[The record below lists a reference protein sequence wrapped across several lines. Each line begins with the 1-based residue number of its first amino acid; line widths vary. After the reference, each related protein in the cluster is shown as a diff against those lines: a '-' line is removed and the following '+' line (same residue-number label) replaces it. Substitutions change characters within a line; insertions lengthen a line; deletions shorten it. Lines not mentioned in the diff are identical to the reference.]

1 MPLLQAPADRQAGSM
16 RLYQVPV
23 THLDDGVVMDA
34 LPGVMGTAE
43 AAVVRV
49 PAGASVA
56 HTAGQHRQLL
66 AVVTGEAVVEAGD
79 HPPVTLGAGTLLL
92 WERGEVER
100 TRAVTDLVAVVVDC
114 VGMLD
119 MAGRFPE
126 VTPEG

>member
-1 MPLLQAPADRQAGSM
+1 M

-23 THLDDGVVMDA
+23 THRDDGVVVDA

-43 AAVVRV
+43 AAVVRI
-49 PAGASVA
+49 PAGAGLA
-56 HTAGQHRQLL
+56 HAANQHRQLL
-66 AVVTGEAVVEAGD
+66 AVVSGDAVVEAAD
-79 HPPVTLGAGTLLL
+79 RAPAAIGAGTLLL

-119 MAGRFPE
+119 LAGRFPE
-126 VTPEG
+126 ITPAEP